1 MNSPGPIFPRVF
13 PSRPTVLVVDD
24 EASYREAL
32 TLGLEAEGFAVVL
45 ASSCAEAEEVFAAHP
60 VDIAL
65 LDVMLPDGNGSDLCR
80 RLLGVRHIPILMVSA
95 RDDEVA
101 VVLGLE
107 FGAADYVT
115 KPFRLRELV
124 ARMRAVLRRNA
135 EEQKG
140 AQEQLKVGPLVLD
153 LSRREL
159 RVAGTP
165 VELSRKEF
173 ELMQLLMERP
183 GQVVTRDECIDHLWY
198 DTDLADTRTL
208 DTHVRR
214 LRRKIEPDPTNPV
227 HLLTVRGIGFRC
239 DP

>member
-1 MNSPGPIFPRVF
+1 MNSPGPISPRVF
-13 PSRPTVLVVDD
+13 QSRPTVLVVDD

-45 ASSCAEAEEVFAAHP
+45 ASTCAEAEDAFTTHRI
-60 VDIAL
+60 DIAL

-80 RLLGVRHIPILMVSA
+80 RLLSIRHIPILMVSA

-159 RVAGTP
+159 RVSGTP

>member
-1 MNSPGPIFPRVF
+1 MFQ
-13 PSRPTVLVVDD
+13 SRPTVLVVDD

-32 TLGLEAEGFAVVL
+32 TLGLEAEGFAVVV
-45 ASSCAEAEEVFAAHP
+45 AASCAEAEEVFGTHP
-60 VDIAL
+60 VDLAL

-80 RLLGVRHIPILMVSA
+80 RLLSVRQIPILMVSA

-135 EEQKG
+135 EEQKDRHD
-140 AQEQLKVGPLVLD
+140 QLKVGPLILD

-165 VELSRKEF
+165 VDLSRKEF

-198 DTDLADTRTL
+198 DTELTDTRTL

-214 LRRKIEPDPTNPV
+214 LRRKIESDPTNPK

>member
-1 MNSPGPIFPRVF
+1 MNSPGPISPRVF
-13 PSRPTVLVVDD
+13 QSRPTVLVVDD

-45 ASSCAEAEEVFAAHP
+45 ASSCAEAEEAFSSNP
-60 VDIAL
+60 IDIAL

-80 RLLGVRHIPILMVSA
+80 RLLSIRHIPILMVSA

-140 AQEQLKVGPLVLD
+140 NQEQLKVGPLVLD

-183 GQVVTRDECIDHLWY
+183 GQVVTRDACIDHLWY